1 MIDPGPMQ
9 WKTLTV
15 ERNGAIARVW
25 LDRPQCRNALNTNAL
40 EEIIEVF
47 ESFQADFSTR
57 VVVLGGR
64 GPSFCAGADRNDPPG
79 SARMA
84 GASAATPRERRWYAQ
99 LGRRALQAIENL
111 EAITI
116 ARLHGHAIGG
126 GAVLPLG
133 CDLRVAAEGTI
144 FSIPEV
150 DLGLPLT
157 WGATG
162 RLLREVGAARAR
174 ELILLCDRFD
184 AQQAERW
191 GLINRCV
198 PQDQLDATVNEW
210 AERIAA
216 KPELAVHMAKTQFR
230 AYAASVVLGDPS
242 EMDGDLLM
250 AAGRSAAARKSFQ
263 RS

>member
-1 MIDPGPMQ
+1 MQ
-9 WKTLTV
+9 WKTLAL
-15 ERNGAIARVW
+15 ERSGAIARVW
-25 LDRPQCRNALNTNAL
+25 LDRPECRNALNTTAL
-40 EEIIEVF
+40 EELVEVF
-47 ESFQADFSTR
+47 GTLQSDFATR
-57 VVVLGGR
+57 VVILGGR
-64 GPSFCAGADRNDPPG
+64 GPSFCAGADRSDPPG
-79 SARMA
+79 SARMS
-84 GASAATPRERRWYAQ
+84 GASDATPRERRWYAQ

-133 CDLRVAAEGTI
+133 CDLRVAARDTI

-162 RLLREVGAARAR
+162 RLLRELGPARAR

-191 GLINRCV
+191 GLVNRCV
-198 PQDQLDATVNEW
+198 PPDQLDATVNEW

-216 KPELAVHMAKTQFR
+216 KPEIAVHMAKTQFR

-242 EMDGDLLM
+242 ETDGDLLM
-250 AAGRSAAARKSFQ
+250 AAGRSGAARKSFQ